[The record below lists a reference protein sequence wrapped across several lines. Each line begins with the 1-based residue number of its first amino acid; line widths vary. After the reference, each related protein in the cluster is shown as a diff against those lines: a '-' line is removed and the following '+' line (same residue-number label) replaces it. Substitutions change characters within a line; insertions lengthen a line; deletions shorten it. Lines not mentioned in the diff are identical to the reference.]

1 MLKSLWNG
9 VNGVK
14 TQNLGVDITA
24 NNISNVNTIG
34 FKRTSSEF
42 ADIFYQRVVSR
53 SANPAEIGSGSLLSA
68 SKVVYEQGSFTDGE
82 GEFDV
87 GLMGK
92 GFFGVRGFSQTY
104 YTRNGEFTR
113 DGNNYL
119 VDASGNF
126 VLGTV
131 NPNLV
136 PTQFSDRV
144 AQAMGRLNGTND
156 LVTSGFTVNNPN
168 QDFTI
173 APSTM
178 QTKLFVPSKNMYYFP
193 EVTTQATFKGTIS
206 AVLNT
211 ATQRIGLNLTQVDNT
226 TNIAT
231 FKPTNVK
238 VTFGGTMQAG
248 QGRQQPAPEKGD
260 EVEITLTDGKT
271 PEKTQTY
278 KATLDDNLNF
288 KGEITLPEDFDSTKV
303 TVKSAKVKK
312 TGQTDITIDTNQLPT
327 ITKTATTGTLSGN
340 LAGATQTGTKGDDGK
355 PLAAQIQNGDKVI
368 ITLKDKN
375 GKTLTTDAI
384 TINNDNKTFSLENL
398 NATDGFDMASASI
411 ATITQVGERS
421 TYEDKA
427 FGVRVYNLDGS
438 VSSLKYNLHFTER
451 GKGKDKDGKDKDTDY
466 IYEVVAG
473 VYDDNGALIGT
484 ESRGRIVF
492 DEFGSLKENTL
503 TSVPNPQG
511 GTININF
518 GTPTNSPSTDR
529 TGAGWDGVY
538 ILPKST
544 SDAITSSGNGVAEGF
559 FNRYQIEQ
567 DGSIIAQFTNGKT
580 VTVGKLA
587 LYTFINEQGL
597 AVVGGNNFMATSNS
611 GAASFLY
618 DNEGKLVRPAL
629 FVGQKLE
636 MSNTDLSTELTNL
649 IVMQRGF
656 EASSKSIT
664 TSDSMLQTAIGL
676 KK

>member
-87 GLMGK
+87 ALMGK

-211 ATQRIGLNLTQVDNT
+211 TTQKIGLNLTQADNT
-226 TNIAT
+226 TSIAT

-248 QGRQQPAPEKGD
+248 QGGQPAPVKGD
-260 EVEITLTDGKT
+260 KVEVVLNDGTTDKT
-271 PEKTQTY
+271 YQIE
-278 KATLDDNLNF
+278 LDENLNF
-288 KGEITLPEDFDSTKV
+288 KGEITLPNDFDSTKV
-303 TVKSAKVKK
+303 SVKSAKIKK
-312 TGQTDITIDTNQLPT
+312 TGQADIEIPANQLPT
-327 ITKTATTGTLSGN
+327 LSKTATTGTLSGS
-340 LAGATQTGTKGDDGK
+340 LAGATQTDTKGDDGK
-355 PLAAQIQNGDKVI
+355 PLAAQIQNGDRVV

-375 GKTLTTDAI
+375 GKTLTTNEL
-384 TINNDNKTFSLENL
+384 TIDNDKNFPLTNL
-398 NATDGFDMASASI
+398 NATDGFDMTSASVVS
-411 ATITQVGERS
+411 ITQVGERS

-438 VSSLKYNLHFTER
+438 VSSLKYNLHLTNTNRTE
-451 GKGKDKDGKDKDTDY
+451 KDDF

-473 VYDDNGALIGT
+473 VYDDNGALIGS

-492 DEFGSLKENTL
+492 DKFGSLKENTL

-511 GTININF
+511 GVININF

>member
-68 SKVVYEQGSFTDGE
+68 SKVVYEQGSFTDGG

-87 GLMGK
+87 ALMGK

-211 ATQRIGLNLTQVDNT
+211 ATQKTGLNLTQADGT
-226 TNIAT
+226 TSIAT

-238 VTFGGTMQAG
+238 VSFGGSVQAN
-248 QGRQQPAPEKGD
+248 QGAAEND
-260 EVEITLTDGKT
+260 EVEITLTDGKD
-271 PEKTQTY
+271 PEKTQIY
-278 KATLDDNLNF
+278 KTKLDKNLNF
-288 KGEITLPEDFDSTKV
+288 TSEVTIPDDFDTTNVSI
-303 TVKSAKVKK
+303 KSAVVKK
-312 TGQTDITIDTNQLPT
+312 QGQADITINGTTL
-327 ITKTATTGTLSGN
+327 TKTATTGTLSGN
-340 LAGATQTGTKGDDGK
+340 LAGATQTDTKGDGGK
-355 PLAAQIQNGDKVI
+355 PLAAQIQNGDRVV

-375 GKTLTTDAI
+375 GKTLTTNEL
-384 TINNDNKTFSLENL
+384 TIDNDKNFPLTNL
-398 NATDGFDMASASI
+398 NATDGFDMASASVVS
-411 ATITQVGERS
+411 ITQVGERS

-438 VSSLKYNLHFTER
+438 VSSLKYNLHLTNTNRTE
-451 GKGKDKDGKDKDTDY
+451 KDDF

-484 ESRGRIVF
+484 ESRGQITF
-492 DEFGSLKENTL
+492 DKFGSLKQNTL

-511 GTININF
+511 GVININF

-538 ILPKST
+538 ILPESK
-544 SDAITSSGNGVAEGF
+544 SDAITASGNGVAEGF

-567 DGSIIAQFTNGKT
+567 DGSIVVQFTNGKT
-580 VTVGKLA
+580 ATVGKLA

>member
-87 GLMGK
+87 ALMGK

-136 PTQFSDRV
+136 PTQFSNRV

-168 QDFTI
+168 KDFTI

-193 EVTTQATFKGTIS
+193 EVTTQATFKGTMS

-211 ATQRIGLNLTQVDNT
+211 ATQKIGLDLTQTDGT
-226 TNIAT
+226 TSIAT

-238 VTFGGTMQAG
+238 VTFGGSVQAN
-248 QGRQQPAPEKGD
+248 QGAAENN
-260 EVEITLTDGKT
+260 EVEITLTDGKN
-271 PEKTQTY
+271 PENTKIYKT
-278 KATLDDNLNF
+278 KLDKNLNF
-288 KGEITLPEDFDSTKV
+288 TSEVTIPDDFDTTNVSI
-303 TVKSAKVKK
+303 KSAVVKK
-312 TGQTDITIDTNQLPT
+312 QGQDVIMINGTTLS
-327 ITKTATTGTLSGN
+327 KTATTGTLSGD
-340 LAGATQTGTKGDDGK
+340 LAGATQSNTMGEDKK
-355 PLAAQIQNGDKVI
+355 PLAAQIQNGDRVV

-375 GKTLTTDAI
+375 GKTLTTNEL
-384 TINNDNKTFSLENL
+384 TIDNEKKFSLANL
-398 NATDGFDMASASI
+398 NATDGFDMASASV
-411 ATITQVGERS
+411 ASITQVGERS

-438 VSSLKYNLHFTER
+438 VSSLKYNLHLTNTNR
-451 GKGKDKDGKDKDTDY
+451 TSTDDF

-484 ESRGRIVF
+484 ESRGQIIF
-492 DEFGSLKENTL
+492 DKFGSLKENTL

-511 GTININF
+511 GVININF
-518 GTPTNSPSTDR
+518 GTPTNNPSTDR

-538 ILPKST
+538 ILPGST
-544 SDAITSSGNGVAEGF
+544 SDAITASGNGVAEGF

-567 DGSIIAQFTNGKT
+567 DGSIIVQFTNGKT

>member
-68 SKVVYEQGSFTDGE
+68 SKVVYEQGSFTDGG

-87 GLMGK
+87 ALMGK

-156 LVTSGFTVNNPN
+156 LVTSGYTVNNPN

-211 ATQRIGLNLTQVDNT
+211 ATQRIGLNTKKTDDTSV
-226 TNIAT
+226 AT

-238 VTFGGTMQAG
+238 VSFGGTMQAG
-248 QGRQQPAPEKGD
+248 GQPAPAAND
-260 EVEITLTDGKT
+260 TVEIVLTDGKT

-288 KGEITLPEDFDSTKV
+288 TGEITLPDTFDSTNVK
-303 TVKSAKVKK
+303 VKSAKIKK
-312 TGQTDITIDTNQLPT
+312 GQGQGQADIEIAENQFPT

-340 LAGATQTGTKGDDGK
+340 LTGATQKDTMGEDKK

-375 GKTLTTDAI
+375 GNTLTTDAI
-384 TINNDNKTFSLENL
+384 TINNNDKTFSLENL
-398 NATDGFDMASASI
+398 TATNGFDMASASV

-438 VSSLKYNLHFTER
+438 VSSLKYNLHLTN
-451 GKGKDKDGKDKDTDY
+451 TDRTSADDF

-473 VYDDNGALIGT
+473 VYDDNGALIGS

-492 DEFGSLKENTL
+492 DKFGSLKENTL

-511 GTININF
+511 GVININF

-538 ILPKST
+538 ILPDSK

-567 DGSIIAQFTNGKT
+567 DGSIIVQFTNGKT

>member
-82 GEFDV
+82 GDFDV
-87 GLMGK
+87 ALMGK

-211 ATQRIGLNLTQVDNT
+211 ATQKTGLSIKNGDKD
-226 TNIAT
+226 IAT

-238 VTFGGTMQAG
+238 VTFGGTMPAG
-248 QGRQQPAPEKGD
+248 QGGQQPEKGD
-260 EVEITLTDGKT
+260 TVEVVLNDGT
-271 PEKTQTY
+271 TEQTY
-278 KATLDDNLNF
+278 QIELGESLNF
-288 KGEITLPEDFDSTKV
+288 KGEITLPENFDSTNVK
-303 TVKSAKVKK
+303 VKSAKIKK
-312 TGQTDITIDTNQLPT
+312 DGQNDITIDTNQLPT
-327 ITKTATTGTLSGN
+327 ISKTATTGTLSGN
-340 LAGATQTGTKGDDGK
+340 LAGATQTDTKGDDGK
-355 PLAAQIQNGDKVI
+355 PLAAQIQNGDRVV
-368 ITLKDKN
+368 ITLKDKD
-375 GKTLTTDAI
+375 GKTLTTNEIMIDSA
-384 TINNDNKTFSLENL
+384 NKTFSLTNL
-398 NATDGFDMASASI
+398 SATGGFDMASASV
-411 ATITQVGERS
+411 ASITQVGERS

-438 VSSLKYNLHFTER
+438 VSSLKYNLHLTNTNRTE
-451 GKGKDKDGKDKDTDY
+451 KDDF

-484 ESRGRIVF
+484 ESHGQITF
-492 DEFGSLKENTL
+492 NQHGALISNTL

-511 GTININF
+511 GVININF
-518 GTPTNSPSTDR
+518 GTPTNQPSTDR

-538 ILPKST
+538 ILPGST

-567 DGSIIAQFTNGKT
+567 DGSIVVQFTNGKT

>member
-87 GLMGK
+87 ALMGK

-156 LVTSGFTVNNPN
+156 LVTSGYTVNNPN

-211 ATQRIGLNLTQVDNT
+211 TTQKIGLNLTQADNT
-226 TNIAT
+226 TSIAT

-248 QGRQQPAPEKGD
+248 QGGQPAPVKGD
-260 EVEITLTDGKT
+260 KVEVVLNDGTTDKT
-271 PEKTQTY
+271 YQIE
-278 KATLDDNLNF
+278 LDENLNF
-288 KGEITLPEDFDSTKV
+288 KGEITLPNDFDSTKV
-303 TVKSAKVKK
+303 SVKSAKIKK
-312 TGQTDITIDTNQLPT
+312 TGQADIEIPANQLPT
-327 ITKTATTGTLSGN
+327 LSKTATTGTLSGS
-340 LAGATQTGTKGDDGK
+340 LAGATQTDTKGDDGK
-355 PLAAQIQNGDKVI
+355 PLAAQIQNGDRVV

-375 GKTLTTDAI
+375 GKTLTTNEL
-384 TINNDNKTFSLENL
+384 TIDNDKNFPLTNL
-398 NATDGFDMASASI
+398 NATDGFDMTSASVVS
-411 ATITQVGERS
+411 ITQVGERS

-438 VSSLKYNLHFTER
+438 VSSLKYNLHLTNTNRTE
-451 GKGKDKDGKDKDTDY
+451 KDDF

-473 VYDDNGALIGT
+473 VYDDNGALIGS

-492 DEFGSLKENTL
+492 DKFGSLKENTL

-511 GTININF
+511 GVININF

>member
-68 SKVVYEQGSFTDGE
+68 SKVVYEQGSFTDGA

-156 LVTSGFTVNNPN
+156 LVTSGYTVNNPN

-211 ATQRIGLNLTQVDNT
+211 ATQRTGLSIKNGNNDD
-226 TNIAT
+226 IAT
-231 FKPTNVK
+231 FKPTNVQ

-248 QGRQQPAPEKGD
+248 GQGAKGD
-260 EVEITLTDGKT
+260 TVEITLTDGKD
-271 PEKTQTY
+271 PDTQTY

-288 KGEITLPEDFDSTKV
+288 KGDITLPENFDSTNVK
-303 TVKSAKVKK
+303 VKSAKLKK
-312 TGQTDITIDTNQLPT
+312 ADGTETEIKDNLPT
-327 ITKTATTGTLSGN
+327 LSKTATTGTLSGS
-340 LAGATQTGTKGDDGK
+340 LAGATQTDTKGDDGK
-355 PLAAQIQNGDKVI
+355 PLAAQIQKGDRVV

-375 GKTLTTDAI
+375 NKTLTTNEI
-384 TINNDNKTFSLENL
+384 TIDNDKKTFSLENL
-398 NATDGFDMASASI
+398 TATNGFDMASARVES
-411 ATITQVGERS
+411 ITQVGERS

-451 GKGKDKDGKDKDTDY
+451 GKDKDGKDTDY

-473 VYDDNGALIGT
+473 VYDDNGALIGS
-484 ESRGRIVF
+484 ESRGQITF
-492 DEFGSLKENTL
+492 NQHGALISNTL

-511 GTININF
+511 GVININF
-518 GTPTNSPSTDR
+518 GTPTNNPSTDR

-538 ILPKST
+538 ILPGST

-567 DGSIIAQFTNGKT
+567 DGSIIVQFTNGKT

>member
-68 SKVVYEQGSFTDGE
+68 SKVVYEQGSFTDGG

-87 GLMGK
+87 ALMGK

-144 AQAMGRLNGTND
+144 AQAMGRLNGTNN

-211 ATQRIGLNLTQVDNT
+211 STQKIGLNTEKTDKTSV
-226 TNIAT
+226 AT

-238 VTFGGTMQAG
+238 VTFGGTMQAE
-248 QGRQQPAPEKGD
+248 QGTQGD
-260 EVEITLTDGKT
+260 TVEVVLNDGTTDKT
-271 PEKTQTY
+271 YQIKLGE
-278 KATLDDNLNF
+278 NLNF
-288 KGEITLPEDFDSTKV
+288 TGDITLPDDFDSTNVK
-303 TVKSAKVKK
+303 VKSAKLKPANGGTEIEIK
-312 TGQTDITIDTNQLPT
+312 DNLPT
-327 ITKTATTGTLSGN
+327 LSKTATTGTLSGS
-340 LAGATQTGTKGDDGK
+340 LAGATQTDTKGDDGK
-355 PLAAQIQNGDKVI
+355 PLAAQIQNGDRVV

-384 TINNDNKTFSLENL
+384 TIDNANKTFSLTNL
-398 NATDGFDMASASI
+398 SATDGFDMASASV
-411 ATITQVGERS
+411 ASITQVGERS

-438 VSSLKYNLHFTER
+438 VSSLKYNLHLTN
-451 GKGKDKDGKDKDTDY
+451 TDRTSTDNF

-473 VYDDNGALIGT
+473 VYDDNGALIGS
-484 ESRGRIVF
+484 ESRGQIVF
-492 DEFGSLKENTL
+492 DKFGSLKENTL

-511 GTININF
+511 GVININF
-518 GTPTNSPSTDR
+518 GTPTNNPSTDR

-538 ILPKST
+538 ILPESK
-544 SDAITSSGNGVAEGF
+544 SDAITASGNGVAEGF

>member
-211 ATQRIGLNLTQVDNT
+211 ATQRTGLSIKNGDDKD
-226 TNIAT
+226 IAT

-238 VTFGGTMQAG
+238 VSFGGTMQAG
-248 QGRQQPAPEKGD
+248 QNATQGD
-260 EVEITLTDGKT
+260 TVEVVLNDGKT
-271 PEKTQTY
+271 DQTY
-278 KATLDDNLNF
+278 QIKLGESLNF
-288 KGEITLPEDFDSTKV
+288 KGDITLPNDFDSTNVK
-303 TVKSAKVKK
+303 VKSAKLKK
-312 TGQTDITIDTNQLPT
+312 ANGTTTEITGNLPT
-327 ITKTATTGTLSGN
+327 IISKTATSGTLSGS
-340 LAGATQTGTKGDDGK
+340 LAGATQTDTTDNDGK
-355 PLAAQIQNGDKVI
+355 PLAAQIQNGDRVI

-375 GKTLTTDAI
+375 GRTLTTNEL
-384 TINNDNKTFSLENL
+384 TINDDKTFPLTNL
-398 NATDGFDMASASI
+398 SATDGFDMASANV

-438 VSSLKYNLHFTER
+438 VSSLKYNLHLTNTNR
-451 GKGKDKDGKDKDTDY
+451 TNTDNF

-473 VYDDNGALIGT
+473 VYDDNGALIGS
-484 ESRGRIVF
+484 ESRGQITF
-492 DEFGSLKENTL
+492 NQHGALISNTL

-511 GTININF
+511 GVININF
-518 GTPTNSPSTDR
+518 GTPTNGNQPSTDR

-538 ILPKST
+538 ILPGST

>member
-53 SANPAEIGSGSLLSA
+53 SANPAEIGNGSLLSA

-113 DGNNYL
+113 DGNSYL

-136 PTQFSDRV
+136 PTQFSNRV

-211 ATQRIGLNLTQVDNT
+211 ATQRIGLNTNNGT
-226 TNIAT
+226 T
-231 FKPTNVK
+231 
-238 VTFGGTMQAG
+238 
-248 QGRQQPAPEKGD
+248 
-260 EVEITLTDGKT
+260 L
-271 PEKTQTY
+271 
-278 KATLDDNLNF
+278 
-288 KGEITLPEDFDSTKV
+288 
-303 TVKSAKVKK
+303 
-312 TGQTDITIDTNQLPT
+312 
-327 ITKTATTGTLSGN
+327 TKTATTGTLNGS
-340 LAGATQTGTKGDDGK
+340 LAGATQTGTIG
-355 PLAAQIQNGDKVI
+355 
-368 ITLKDKN
+368 
-375 GKTLTTDAI
+375 
-384 TINNDNKTFSLENL
+384 
-398 NATDGFDMASASI
+398 
-411 ATITQVGERS
+411 
-421 TYEDKA
+421 EDKA

-438 VSSLKYNLHFTER
+438 VSSLKYNLHLTNTDRTE
-451 GKGKDKDGKDKDTDY
+451 KDDF

-473 VYDDNGALIGT
+473 VYDDNGALIGS
-484 ESRGRIVF
+484 ESRGQITF
-492 DEFGSLKENTL
+492 DKFGSLKQNTL

-511 GTININF
+511 GVININF

-538 ILPKST
+538 ILRDST
-544 SDAITSSGNGVAEGF
+544 SDEITASGNGVAEGF

-629 FVGQKLE
+629 FVGKKLE

>member
-68 SKVVYEQGSFTDGE
+68 SKVVYEQGSFTDGG

-87 GLMGK
+87 ALMGK

-144 AQAMGRLNGTND
+144 AQAMGRLNGTNN

-211 ATQRIGLNLTQVDNT
+211 STQKIGLNTEKTDKTSV
-226 TNIAT
+226 AT

-248 QGRQQPAPEKGD
+248 QGTQGD
-260 EVEITLTDGKT
+260 TVEVVLNDGTTDKT
-271 PEKTQTY
+271 YQIKLGE
-278 KATLDDNLNF
+278 NLNF
-288 KGEITLPEDFDSTKV
+288 TGDITLPDDFDSTNVK
-303 TVKSAKVKK
+303 VKSAKLKPANGGTEIEIK
-312 TGQTDITIDTNQLPT
+312 DNLPT
-327 ITKTATTGTLSGN
+327 LSKTATTGTLSGS
-340 LAGATQTGTKGDDGK
+340 LAGATQTDTKGDDGK
-355 PLAAQIQNGDKVI
+355 PLAAQIQNGDRVV

-384 TINNDNKTFSLENL
+384 TIDNANKTFSLTNL
-398 NATDGFDMASASI
+398 SATDGFDMASASV

-438 VSSLKYNLHFTER
+438 VSSLKYNLHLTN
-451 GKGKDKDGKDKDTDY
+451 TDRTSTDNF

-473 VYDDNGALIGT
+473 VYDDNGALIGS
-484 ESRGRIVF
+484 ESRGQIVF
-492 DEFGSLKENTL
+492 DKFGSLKENTL

-511 GTININF
+511 GVININF
-518 GTPTNSPSTDR
+518 GTPTNNPSTDR

-538 ILPKST
+538 ILPESK
-544 SDAITSSGNGVAEGF
+544 SDAIIASGNGVAEGF

>member
-211 ATQRIGLNLTQVDNT
+211 ATQKIGLNTKNGNNDD
-226 TNIAT
+226 IAT

-238 VTFGGTMQAG
+238 VSFGGTMPAGG
-248 QGRQQPAPEKGD
+248 QGQPTKGGKV
-260 EVEITLTDGKT
+260 EVVLTDGKT
-271 PEKTQTY
+271 EQTY
-278 KATLDDNLNF
+278 QIELGESLNF
-288 KGEITLPEDFDSTKV
+288 KGEIALPENFDSTKV
-303 TVKSAKVKK
+303 SVKSAKIKK

-340 LAGATQTGTKGDDGK
+340 LAGATQTGTMGDDKK
-355 PLAAQIQNGDKVI
+355 PLAAQIQNGDRVV

-375 GKTLTTDAI
+375 NKTLTTNELAI
-384 TINNDNKTFSLENL
+384 NADKTFSLTNL
-398 NATDGFDMASASI
+398 SATGDFDMASARVES
-411 ATITQVGERS
+411 ITQVGERS

-438 VSSLKYNLHFTER
+438 VSSLKYNLHLTN
-451 GKGKDKDGKDKDTDY
+451 TDRTSTDNF
-466 IYEVVAG
+466 IYKVVAG
-473 VYDDNGALIGT
+473 VYDDNGALIGE
-484 ESRGRIVF
+484 ESHGQITF
-492 DEFGSLKENTL
+492 NQHGALISNTL

-511 GTININF
+511 GVININF

-538 ILPKST
+538 ILPDSK
-544 SDAITSSGNGVAEGF
+544 SDAITASGNGVAEGF

-567 DGSIIAQFTNGKT
+567 DGSIIVQFTNGKT

>member
-68 SKVVYEQGSFTDGE
+68 SKVVYEQGSFTDGG

-87 GLMGK
+87 ALMGK

-156 LVTSGFTVNNPN
+156 LVTSGYTVNNPN

-211 ATQRIGLNLTQVDNT
+211 ATQRIGLNTKKTDDTSV
-226 TNIAT
+226 AT
-231 FKPTNVK
+231 FKPTNVR
-238 VTFGGTMQAG
+238 VSFGGTMQAG
-248 QGRQQPAPEKGD
+248 QGGQGQQPAAND
-260 EVEITLTDGKT
+260 TVEITLTDGKDPAT
-271 PEKTQTY
+271 KKTYTA
-278 KATLDDNLNF
+278 KLDNNLNF
-288 KGEITLPEDFDSTKV
+288 TGNITLPDDFDSTNVK
-303 TVKSAKVKK
+303 VKSAKVKK
-312 TGQTDITIDTNQLPT
+312 GQGQADIEIDTNQLPT
-327 ITKTATTGTLSGN
+327 ITKTATTGTLSGD
-340 LAGATQTGTKGDDGK
+340 LAGATQTDTKGDDGK
-355 PLAAQIQNGDKVI
+355 PLAAQIQNGDRVV

-375 GKTLTTDAI
+375 NKTLTTDAI
-384 TINNDNKTFSLENL
+384 TINNNDKTFSLENL
-398 NATDGFDMASASI
+398 TATDDFDMASASV
-411 ATITQVGERS
+411 ASITQVGERS

-438 VSSLKYNLHFTER
+438 VSSLKYNLHLTN
-451 GKGKDKDGKDKDTDY
+451 TDRTSTDNF

-473 VYDDNGALIGT
+473 VYDDNGALIGS
-484 ESRGRIVF
+484 ESRGQITF
-492 DEFGSLKENTL
+492 NQHGALISNTL

-518 GTPTNSPSTDR
+518 GTPTNQPSTDR

-538 ILPKST
+538 ILPNST
-544 SDAITSSGNGVAEGF
+544 SDAITSSGDGVAEGF

-597 AVVGGNNFMATSNS
+597 AVVGGNNFMETSNS

-618 DNEGKLVRPAL
+618 DNEGNLVRPAL

>member
-68 SKVVYEQGSFTDGE
+68 SKVVYEQGSFTDGG

-87 GLMGK
+87 ALMGK

-144 AQAMGRLNGTND
+144 AQAMGRLNGTNN

-211 ATQRIGLNLTQVDNT
+211 ATQKTGLNLTQADGT
-226 TNIAT
+226 TSIAT
-231 FKPTNVK
+231 FKPTGVK
-238 VTFGGTMQAG
+238 VSFGGTMQAG
-248 QGRQQPAPEKGD
+248 QGGAQGD
-260 EVEITLTDGKT
+260 TVEVVLNDGKT
-271 PEKTQTY
+271 DQTY
-278 KATLDDNLNF
+278 QIKLGENLNF
-288 KGEITLPEDFDSTKV
+288 TGDITLPENFDSTKV
-303 TVKSAKVKK
+303 SVKSAKLKK
-312 TGQTDITIDTNQLPT
+312 ADGTETDITNDNLPT
-327 ITKTATTGTLSGN
+327 LSKTATTGTLSGS
-340 LAGATQTGTKGDDGK
+340 LAGATQTDTKGDDGK
-355 PLAAQIQNGDKVI
+355 PLAAQIQNGDRVV

-375 GKTLTTDAI
+375 GKTLTTNEL
-384 TINNDNKTFSLENL
+384 TIDNDKNFPLTNL
-398 NATDGFDMASASI
+398 NATDGFDMTSASVVS
-411 ATITQVGERS
+411 ITQVGERS

-438 VSSLKYNLHFTER
+438 VSSLKYNLHLTNTNR
-451 GKGKDKDGKDKDTDY
+451 TSTDDF

-473 VYDDNGALIGT
+473 VYDDNGALIGS

-492 DEFGSLKENTL
+492 DKFGSLKENTL

-511 GTININF
+511 GVININF

-538 ILPKST
+538 ILPESK

>member
-87 GLMGK
+87 ALMGK

-211 ATQRIGLNLTQVDNT
+211 ATQKVGLNTEKTDKTSV
-226 TNIAT
+226 AT
-231 FKPTNVK
+231 FKPTGVK
-238 VTFGGTMQAG
+238 VSFGGTMQANQGG
-248 QGRQQPAPEKGD
+248 QGQPAKGD
-260 EVEITLTDGKT
+260 KVEVVLNDGKT
-271 PEKTQTY
+271 DKTYQIE
-278 KATLDDNLNF
+278 LGESLNF
-288 KGEITLPEDFDSTKV
+288 KGEITLPNDFDSTNVK
-303 TVKSAKVKK
+303 VKSAKIKK
-312 TGQTDITIDTNQLPT
+312 TRQGQTDIEIKNDKFPT
-327 ITKTATTGTLSGN
+327 LTKTATTGTLSGN
-340 LAGATQTGTKGDDGK
+340 LAGATQTDTKGDDNK
-355 PLAAQIQNGDKVI
+355 PLAAQIQNGDRVV
-368 ITLKDKN
+368 ITLKDKT

-384 TINNDNKTFSLENL
+384 TINNNDKTFSLENL
-398 NATDGFDMASASI
+398 TATNGFDMASASI
-411 ATITQVGERS
+411 ASITQVGERS

-438 VSSLKYNLHFTER
+438 VSSLKYNLHLTN
-451 GKGKDKDGKDKDTDY
+451 TDRTSADDF

-484 ESRGRIVF
+484 ESRGQITF
-492 DEFGSLKENTL
+492 NQHGALINNTL

-538 ILPKST
+538 ILPGST

-567 DGSIIAQFTNGKT
+567 DGSIIVQFTNGKT

>member
-87 GLMGK
+87 ALMGK

-193 EVTTQATFKGTIS
+193 EVTTQATFKGTMS

-211 ATQRIGLNLTQVDNT
+211 ATQKIGLNLTQTDNT

-248 QGRQQPAPEKGD
+248 GQGD
-260 EVEITLTDGKT
+260 TVEITLTDGKD
-271 PEKTQTY
+271 PENTQTY
-278 KATLDDNLNF
+278 QATLDDSLNF
-288 KGEITLPEDFDSTKV
+288 KGDITLPENFDSTNVK
-303 TVKSAKVKK
+303 VKSAKLKK
-312 TGQTDITIDTNQLPT
+312 ADGTEIKDKLPT
-327 ITKTATTGTLSGN
+327 LSKTATTGTLSGS
-340 LAGATQTGTKGDDGK
+340 LAGATQTDTKGDDGK
-355 PLAAQIQNGDKVI
+355 PLAAQIQNGDKVV

-375 GKTLTTDAI
+375 GKTLTTNEL
-384 TINNDNKTFSLENL
+384 TIDNDKKFSLANL
-398 NATDGFDMASASI
+398 TATDDFDMASASI
-411 ATITQVGERS
+411 ASITQVGERS

-538 ILPKST
+538 ILPDSK

>member
-211 ATQRIGLNLTQVDNT
+211 ATQKIGLNTEKTDNT
-226 TNIAT
+226 SVAT
-231 FKPTNVK
+231 FKPTSVK
-238 VTFGGTMQAG
+238 VSFGGTMPAN
-248 QGRQQPAPEKGD
+248 QGAAEND
-260 EVEITLTDGKT
+260 EVEIVLTDGKN
-271 PEKTQTY
+271 PENTQTY
-278 KATLDDNLNF
+278 KATLDENLNF
-288 KGEITLPEDFDSTKV
+288 KGDITLPDDFDSTKV
-303 TVKSAKVKK
+303 TVKSAKIKK
-312 TGQTDITIDTNQLPT
+312 DGQNDITIDENQLPT
-327 ITKTATTGTLSGN
+327 LTKTATTGTLSGS
-340 LAGATQTGTKGDDGK
+340 LAGATQTDTKGDDGK
-355 PLAAQIQNGDKVI
+355 PLAAQIQNGDRVV

-375 GKTLTTDAI
+375 GKTLTTNEI
-384 TINNDNKTFSLENL
+384 TIDSANKTFSLPNL
-398 NATDGFDMASASI
+398 NATDDFDMASASI

-438 VSSLKYNLHFTER
+438 VSSLKYNLHLTN
-451 GKGKDKDGKDKDTDY
+451 TDRTSTDDF

-473 VYDDNGALIGT
+473 VYDDNGALIGS
-484 ESRGRIVF
+484 ESRGQITF
-492 DEFGSLKENTL
+492 NQHGALISNTL

-511 GTININF
+511 GVININF
-518 GTPTNSPSTDR
+518 GTPTNSPSTNR

-538 ILPKST
+538 ILPGST

-567 DGSIIAQFTNGKT
+567 DGSIIVQFTNGKT

>member
-82 GEFDV
+82 GDFDV
-87 GLMGK
+87 ALMGK

-206 AVLNT
+206 
-211 ATQRIGLNLTQVDNT
+211 
-226 TNIAT
+226 
-231 FKPTNVK
+231 
-238 VTFGGTMQAG
+238 
-248 QGRQQPAPEKGD
+248 
-260 EVEITLTDGKT
+260 
-271 PEKTQTY
+271 
-278 KATLDDNLNF
+278 
-288 KGEITLPEDFDSTKV
+288 
-303 TVKSAKVKK
+303 
-312 TGQTDITIDTNQLPT
+312 
-327 ITKTATTGTLSGN
+327 
-340 LAGATQTGTKGDDGK
+340 
-355 PLAAQIQNGDKVI
+355 
-368 ITLKDKN
+368 
-375 GKTLTTDAI
+375 
-384 TINNDNKTFSLENL
+384 
-398 NATDGFDMASASI
+398 FDMASASV

-438 VSSLKYNLHFTER
+438 VSSLKYNLHLTNTNRTSADDF
-451 GKGKDKDGKDKDTDY
+451 

-473 VYDDNGALIGT
+473 VYDDNGALIGS
-484 ESRGRIVF
+484 ESRGQITF
-492 DEFGSLKENTL
+492 NQHGALISNTL

-511 GTININF
+511 GVININF
-518 GTPTNSPSTDR
+518 GTPTNNPSTDR

-538 ILPKST
+538 ILPGST
-544 SDAITSSGNGVAEGF
+544 SDEITSSGNGVAEGF

-567 DGSIIAQFTNGKT
+567 DGSIIVQFTNGKT

>member
-211 ATQRIGLNLTQVDNT
+211 ATQKTGLNLTQADGT
-226 TNIAT
+226 TSIAT
-231 FKPTNVK
+231 FKPTNVR
-238 VTFGGTMQAG
+238 VSFGGTMQAG
-248 QGRQQPAPEKGD
+248 GQPAPAAND
-260 EVEITLTDGKT
+260 TVEITLTDGKT
-271 PEKTQTY
+271 PPTEQTY
-278 KATLDDNLNF
+278 TAKLDESLNF
-288 KGEITLPEDFDSTKV
+288 KGDITLPDTFDSTNVK
-303 TVKSAKVKK
+303 VKSAKLKK
-312 TGQTDITIDTNQLPT
+312 ADGIKTDIANDNLPT
-327 ITKTATTGTLSGN
+327 LSKTATTGTLSGS
-340 LAGATQTGTKGDDGK
+340 LAGATQTDTKGDDGK
-355 PLAAQIQNGDKVI
+355 PLAAQIQNGDRVV

-375 GKTLTTDAI
+375 NKTLTTNEI
-384 TINNDNKTFSLENL
+384 TIDNDKKFSLANL
-398 NATDGFDMASASI
+398 NATDGFDMASASV
-411 ATITQVGERS
+411 ASITQVGERS

-451 GKGKDKDGKDKDTDY
+451 GKDKDGKDTDY

-473 VYDDNGALIGT
+473 VYDDDGALIGT
-484 ESRGRIVF
+484 ESRGQIIF
-492 DEFGSLKENTL
+492 DKFGSLKENTL

-511 GTININF
+511 GVININF

-538 ILPKST
+538 ILPESK

-567 DGSIIAQFTNGKT
+567 DGSIIVQFTNGKT

-597 AVVGGNNFMATSNS
+597 AVVGGNNFMETSNS

>member
-211 ATQRIGLNLTQVDNT
+211 ATQKTGLNLTQADNA

-231 FKPTNVK
+231 FKPTSVK
-238 VTFGGTMQAG
+238 VSFGGTMQAG
-248 QGRQQPAPEKGD
+248 QGGQPAPAAND
-260 EVEITLTDGKT
+260 TVEIVLTDGKDPAT
-271 PEKTQTY
+271 EKTYTA
-278 KATLDDNLNF
+278 KLDENLNF
-288 KGEITLPEDFDSTKV
+288 TGEITLPDDFDSTKV
-303 TVKSAKVKK
+303 TVKSAKLKPANG
-312 TGQTDITIDTNQLPT
+312 TATDITNGNLPT
-327 ITKTATTGTLSGN
+327 LTKTATTGTLSGS
-340 LAGATQTGTKGDDGK
+340 LAGATQTDTKGDDDK
-355 PLAAQIQNGDKVI
+355 PLAAQIQNGDRVV

-375 GKTLTTDAI
+375 NKTLTTNEI
-384 TINNDNKTFSLENL
+384 TIDSANKTFSLTNL
-398 NATDGFDMASASI
+398 SATGDFDMASASV

-438 VSSLKYNLHFTER
+438 VSSLKYNLHLTN
-451 GKGKDKDGKDKDTDY
+451 TDRTSTDNF

-473 VYDDNGALIGT
+473 VYDDNGALIGE
-484 ESRGRIVF
+484 ESRGQITF
-492 DEFGSLKENTL
+492 NQHGALISNTL

-511 GTININF
+511 GVININF

-538 ILPKST
+538 ILPGST

-567 DGSIIAQFTNGKT
+567 DGSIIVQFTNGKT

-597 AVVGGNNFMATSNS
+597 AVVGGNNFMETSNS

>member
-68 SKVVYEQGSFTDGE
+68 SKVVYEQGSFTDGG

-87 GLMGK
+87 ALMGK

-211 ATQRIGLNLTQVDNT
+211 ATQKTGLNLTQADGT
-226 TNIAT
+226 TSIAT

-238 VTFGGTMQAG
+238 VSFGGTMQAG
-248 QGRQQPAPEKGD
+248 QGTKGD
-260 EVEITLTDGKT
+260 KVEVVLNDGKT
-271 PEKTQTY
+271 DKNYEIE
-278 KATLDDNLNF
+278 LDEILNF
-288 KGEITLPEDFDSTKV
+288 KGEITLPDDFDSTNVK
-303 TVKSAKVKK
+303 VKSAKLKPANGGTEIEIK
-312 TGQTDITIDTNQLPT
+312 DNLPT
-327 ITKTATTGTLSGN
+327 ITKTATTGTLNGD
-340 LAGATQTGTKGDDGK
+340 LAGATQTDTKGDDGK
-355 PLAAQIQNGDKVI
+355 PLAAQIQNGDRVV
-368 ITLKDKN
+368 ITLRDKN
-375 GKTLTTDAI
+375 GKTLI
-384 TINNDNKTFSLENL
+384 TNELTIDNDKKFSLTNL
-398 NATDGFDMASASI
+398 NATDGFDMASASVVS
-411 ATITQVGERS
+411 ITQVGERS

-438 VSSLKYNLHFTER
+438 VSSLKYNLHLTNTNRTE
-451 GKGKDKDGKDKDTDY
+451 KDDF

-473 VYDDNGALIGT
+473 VYDDNGALIGS
-484 ESRGRIVF
+484 ESRGQIIF
-492 DEFGSLKENTL
+492 DKFGSLKQNTL

-538 ILPKST
+538 ILPESK
-544 SDAITSSGNGVAEGF
+544 SDAITASGNGVAEGF

-567 DGSIIAQFTNGKT
+567 DGSIVVQFTNGKT
-580 VTVGKLA
+580 ATVGKLA

>member
-144 AQAMGRLNGTND
+144 AQAMGRLNGTNN

-211 ATQRIGLNLTQVDNT
+211 ATQKTGLNLTQADGT
-226 TNIAT
+226 TSIAT

-238 VTFGGTMQAG
+238 VTFGGTMQG
-248 QGRQQPAPEKGD
+248 QGD
-260 EVEITLTDGKT
+260 TVEVVLNDGKT
-271 PEKTQTY
+271 DKTYQI
-278 KATLDDNLNF
+278 KLGENLNF
-288 KGEITLPEDFDSTKV
+288 TGEITLPDDFDSTNVK
-303 TVKSAKVKK
+303 VKSAKIKK
-312 TGQTDITIDTNQLPT
+312 GQGQDIEIAEDQLPT
-327 ITKTATTGTLSGN
+327 ITKTATTGTLSGS
-340 LAGATQTGTKGDDGK
+340 LASATQTDTKGDDGK
-355 PLAAQIQNGDKVI
+355 PLAAQIQNGDRVV

-384 TINNDNKTFSLENL
+384 TIDNANKTFSLTNL
-398 NATDGFDMASASI
+398 SATDGFDMASASV

-438 VSSLKYNLHFTER
+438 VSSLKYNLHLTN
-451 GKGKDKDGKDKDTDY
+451 TDRTSTDNF

-473 VYDDNGALIGT
+473 VYDDNGALIGS
-484 ESRGRIVF
+484 ESRGQIVF
-492 DEFGSLKENTL
+492 DKIGSLKENTL

-511 GTININF
+511 GVININF
-518 GTPTNSPSTDR
+518 GTPTNNPSTDR

-538 ILPKST
+538 ILPESK
-544 SDAITSSGNGVAEGF
+544 SDAITASGNGVAEGF

>member
-211 ATQRIGLNLTQVDNT
+211 ATQRTGLSIKNGDN
-226 TNIAT
+226 NDIAT
-231 FKPTNVK
+231 FKPTSVK
-238 VTFGGTMQAG
+238 VSFGGTMQAG
-248 QGRQQPAPEKGD
+248 QGGQPAPAAND
-260 EVEITLTDGKT
+260 TVEIVLTDGKDPAT
-271 PEKTQTY
+271 EKTYTA
-278 KATLDDNLNF
+278 KLDENLNF
-288 KGEITLPEDFDSTKV
+288 TGEITLPDDFDSTNVK
-303 TVKSAKVKK
+303 VKSAKVKK
-312 TGQTDITIDTNQLPT
+312 GQGQTDIEIPANQLPT
-327 ITKTATTGTLSGN
+327 LSKTATTGTLSGS

-355 PLAAQIQNGDKVI
+355 PLAAQIQNGDRVV

-375 GKTLTTDAI
+375 GKTLTTNEL
-384 TINNDNKTFSLENL
+384 TINDKKEFSLANL
-398 NATDGFDMASASI
+398 NATGDFDMASASI

-438 VSSLKYNLHFTER
+438 VSSLKYNLHLTNTNRTE
-451 GKGKDKDGKDKDTDY
+451 KDDF

-484 ESRGRIVF
+484 ESRGQITF
-492 DEFGSLKENTL
+492 DKFGSLKQNTL

-511 GTININF
+511 GVININF

-538 ILPKST
+538 ILPESK

-567 DGSIIAQFTNGKT
+567 DGSIVVQFTNGKT

-597 AVVGGNNFMATSNS
+597 AVVGGNNFMETSNS

>member
-82 GEFDV
+82 GDFDV
-87 GLMGK
+87 ALMGK

-211 ATQRIGLNLTQVDNT
+211 ATQKTGLNLTQADNT

-231 FKPTNVK
+231 FKPTSVK

-248 QGRQQPAPEKGD
+248 QPAQPAPAAND
-260 EVEITLTDGKT
+260 TVEIVLTDGKD
-271 PEKTQTY
+271 PENTQTY
-278 KATLDDNLNF
+278 KATLDKNLNF
-288 KGEITLPEDFDSTKV
+288 TGEITLPDTFDSTSVK
-303 TVKSAKVKK
+303 VKSAKVKK
-312 TGQTDITIDTNQLPT
+312 TGQTDIEILANQLPT

-340 LAGATQTGTKGDDGK
+340 LAGATQTYTKGDDGK
-355 PLAAQIQNGDKVI
+355 PLAAQIQNGDRVV
-368 ITLKDKN
+368 ITLKDKI
-375 GKTLTTDAI
+375 GKTLTTDEI
-384 TINNDNKTFSLENL
+384 TIKNDDKTFSLTNL
-398 NATDGFDMASASI
+398 NATDGFDMASAIVAS
-411 ATITQVGERS
+411 ITQVGERS

-438 VSSLKYNLHFTER
+438 VSSLKYNLHLTNTNR
-451 GKGKDKDGKDKDTDY
+451 TSTDDY

-473 VYDDNGALIGT
+473 VYDDNGALIGS
-484 ESRGRIVF
+484 ESRGQITF
-492 DEFGSLKENTL
+492 NQHGALISNTL

-538 ILPKST
+538 ILPNST

-567 DGSIIAQFTNGKT
+567 DGSIVVQFTNGKT
-580 VTVGKLA
+580 ATVGKLA

-597 AVVGGNNFMATSNS
+597 AVVGGNNFMETSNS

>member
-211 ATQRIGLNLTQVDNT
+211 ATQKTGLNLTQTDNA

-231 FKPTNVK
+231 FKPTNVR
-238 VTFGGTMQAG
+238 VSFGGTMQAG
-248 QGRQQPAPEKGD
+248 QGGQGQQPAAND
-260 EVEITLTDGKT
+260 TVEITLTDGKDPENT
-271 PEKTQTY
+271 PTY
-278 KATLDDNLNF
+278 KATLDENLNF
-288 KGEITLPEDFDSTKV
+288 KGDITLPDNFDSTNVK
-303 TVKSAKVKK
+303 VKSAKVKK
-312 TGQTDITIDTNQLPT
+312 TGQGQTDIEIAENQLPT
-327 ITKTATTGTLSGN
+327 LTKTAATGTLSGN
-340 LAGATQTGTKGDDGK
+340 LAGATQTDTKGDDDK
-355 PLAAQIQNGDKVI
+355 PLAAQIQNGDRVV

-375 GKTLTTDAI
+375 GKTLTTNEI
-384 TINNDNKTFSLENL
+384 TIDSANKTFPLTNL
-398 NATDGFDMASASI
+398 NATNGFDMASASVVS
-411 ATITQVGERS
+411 ITQVGERS

-438 VSSLKYNLHFTER
+438 VSSLKYNLHLTNTNR
-451 GKGKDKDGKDKDTDY
+451 TSTDDF

-473 VYDDNGALIGT
+473 VYDDNGALIGE
-484 ESRGRIVF
+484 ESRGQITF
-492 DEFGSLKENTL
+492 NQHGALISNTL

-511 GTININF
+511 GVININF

-538 ILPKST
+538 ILPDSK
-544 SDAITSSGNGVAEGF
+544 SDAITASGNGVAEGF

-567 DGSIIAQFTNGKT
+567 DGSIIVQFTNGKT

>member
-156 LVTSGFTVNNPN
+156 LVTSGYTVNNPN

-211 ATQRIGLNLTQVDNT
+211 ATQKTGLNLTQADGT
-226 TNIAT
+226 TSIAT

-248 QGRQQPAPEKGD
+248 QGGQGQQPAVND
-260 EVEITLTDGKT
+260 EVEIVLTDGKT
-271 PEKTQTY
+271 NQTY
-278 KATLDDNLNF
+278 QIKLGESLNF
-288 KGEITLPEDFDSTKV
+288 TGDITLPDTFDSTNVK
-303 TVKSAKVKK
+303 VKSAKIKK
-312 TGQTDITIDTNQLPT
+312 GQGQDIKIAEDQLPT
-327 ITKTATTGTLSGN
+327 ITKTATTGTLSGS
-340 LAGATQTGTKGDDGK
+340 LEGATQTGTIGEDKK
-355 PLAAQIQNGDKVI
+355 PLAAQIQNGDRVV

-375 GKTLTTDAI
+375 DKILTTDAI
-384 TINNDNKTFSLENL
+384 TINNNDKTFSLENL
-398 NATDGFDMASASI
+398 TATNGFDMASASV
-411 ATITQVGERS
+411 ASITQVGERS

-438 VSSLKYNLHFTER
+438 VSSLKYNLHLTNTNRTE
-451 GKGKDKDGKDKDTDY
+451 KDNF

-473 VYDDNGALIGT
+473 VYDDNGALIGS
-484 ESRGRIVF
+484 ESHGQITF
-492 DEFGSLKENTL
+492 NQHGALISNTL

-511 GTININF
+511 GVININF

-544 SDAITSSGNGVAEGF
+544 SDAITASGNGVAEGF

-567 DGSIIAQFTNGKT
+567 DGSIIVQFTNGKT

>member
-87 GLMGK
+87 ALMGK

-211 ATQRIGLNLTQVDNT
+211 ATQRTGLSIKNGDKD
-226 TNIAT
+226 IAT

-248 QGRQQPAPEKGD
+248 QNATGD
-260 EVEITLTDGKT
+260 TVEITLTDGKT
-271 PEKTQTY
+271 DQTY
-278 KATLDDNLNF
+278 QIKLGESLNF
-288 KGEITLPEDFDSTKV
+288 TGEITLPNDFDSTNVK
-303 TVKSAKVKK
+303 VKSAKIKK
-312 TGQTDITIDTNQLPT
+312 DGQNDITIDENQLPT

-340 LAGATQTGTKGDDGK
+340 LAGATQTDTKGDDDK
-355 PLAAQIQNGDKVI
+355 PLAAQIQNGDRVV

-375 GKTLTTDAI
+375 GKTLTTNEL
-384 TINNDNKTFSLENL
+384 TINDDKTFPLTNL
-398 NATDGFDMASASI
+398 SATDGFDMASARVAS
-411 ATITQVGERS
+411 ITQVGERS

-438 VSSLKYNLHFTER
+438 VSSLKYNLHLTN
-451 GKGKDKDGKDKDTDY
+451 TDRTSTDDF

-473 VYDDNGALIGT
+473 VYDDDGALIGS
-484 ESRGRIVF
+484 ESRGQIVF
-492 DEFGSLKENTL
+492 DEFGSLKQNTL

-538 ILPKST
+538 ILPESK

-567 DGSIIAQFTNGKT
+567 DGSIIVQFTNGKT

-597 AVVGGNNFMATSNS
+597 AVVGGNNFMETSNS

>member
-68 SKVVYEQGSFTDGE
+68 SKVVYEQGSFTDGG

-144 AQAMGRLNGTND
+144 AQAMGRLNGTNN
-156 LVTSGFTVNNPN
+156 LVTSGFTINNPN

-211 ATQRIGLNLTQVDNT
+211 ATQRIGLNTEKTDKTSV
-226 TNIAT
+226 AT
-231 FKPTNVK
+231 FKPTGVK
-238 VTFGGTMQAG
+238 VSFGGTMQAG
-248 QGRQQPAPEKGD
+248 GQGAQGD
-260 EVEITLTDGKT
+260 TVEVVLNDGKT
-271 PEKTQTY
+271 DQTY
-278 KATLDDNLNF
+278 QIKLGENLNF
-288 KGEITLPEDFDSTKV
+288 TGEITLPNDFDSTNVK
-303 TVKSAKVKK
+303 VKSAKIKK
-312 TGQTDITIDTNQLPT
+312 TGQGQTDIEIAKNQLL
-327 ITKTATTGTLSGN
+327 TKTATTGTLSGS
-340 LAGATQTGTKGDDGK
+340 LAGATQIDTKGDDGK
-355 PLAAQIQNGDKVI
+355 PLAAQIQNGDKVV

-375 GKTLTTDAI
+375 NKTLTTDAI
-384 TINNDNKTFSLENL
+384 TINNDDKTFSLTNL
-398 NATDGFDMASASI
+398 SVTDGFDMASASV

-438 VSSLKYNLHFTER
+438 VSSLKYNLHLTN
-451 GKGKDKDGKDKDTDY
+451 TDRTSTDDF

-473 VYDDNGALIGT
+473 VYDDSGALIGA
-484 ESRGRIVF
+484 ESHGQIVF
-492 DEFGSLKENTL
+492 DKFGSLKENTL

-511 GTININF
+511 GVININF
-518 GTPTNSPSTDR
+518 GTPTNNPSTDR

-538 ILPKST
+538 ILPENK
-544 SDAITSSGNGVAEGF
+544 SDAITASGNGVAEGF

>member
-211 ATQRIGLNLTQVDNT
+211 ATQRTGLSIKNGDNKD
-226 TNIAT
+226 IAT
-231 FKPTNVK
+231 FKPTNVQ
-238 VTFGGTMQAG
+238 VTFGGTMPVG
-248 QGRQQPAPEKGD
+248 QGGQQPAPEKGD

-288 KGEITLPEDFDSTKV
+288 TGNITLPNDFDSTNVK
-303 TVKSAKVKK
+303 VKSAKIKK
-312 TGQTDITIDTNQLPT
+312 TGQGQTDIEITKDQLPT
-327 ITKTATTGTLSGN
+327 ITKTATTGTLSGS
-340 LAGATQTGTKGDDGK
+340 LEGATQTGTIGEDKK
-355 PLAAQIQNGDKVI
+355 PLAAQIQNGDRVV

-384 TINNDNKTFSLENL
+384 TINNDDKTFPLTNL
-398 NATDGFDMASASI
+398 NATGDFDMASASV
-411 ATITQVGERS
+411 ASITQVGERS

-438 VSSLKYNLHFTER
+438 VSSLKYNLHLTN
-451 GKGKDKDGKDKDTDY
+451 TDRTSTDNF

-473 VYDDNGALIGT
+473 VYDDNGALIGA
-484 ESRGRIVF
+484 ESHGQITF
-492 DEFGSLKENTL
+492 NQHGALISNTL

-538 ILPKST
+538 ILPDSK
-544 SDAITSSGNGVAEGF
+544 SDAITASGNGVAEGF

>member
-87 GLMGK
+87 ALMGK

-156 LVTSGFTVNNPN
+156 LVTSGYTVNNPN

-211 ATQRIGLNLTQVDNT
+211 TTQKIGLNLTQADNT
-226 TNIAT
+226 TSIAT
-231 FKPTNVK
+231 FKPTGVK
-238 VTFGGTMQAG
+238 VSFGGTMQAG
-248 QGRQQPAPEKGD
+248 QGGAQGD
-260 EVEITLTDGKT
+260 TVEVVLNDGKT
-271 PEKTQTY
+271 DQTY
-278 KATLDDNLNF
+278 QIKLGENLNF
-288 KGEITLPEDFDSTKV
+288 TGEITLPNDFDSTKV
-303 TVKSAKVKK
+303 SVKSAKIKK
-312 TGQTDITIDTNQLPT
+312 TGQADIEIPANQLPT
-327 ITKTATTGTLSGN
+327 LSKTATTGTLSGS
-340 LAGATQTGTKGDDGK
+340 LAGATQTDTKGDDGK
-355 PLAAQIQNGDKVI
+355 PLAAQIQNGDRVV

-375 GKTLTTDAI
+375 GKTLTTNEL
-384 TINNDNKTFSLENL
+384 TIDNDKNFPLTNL
-398 NATDGFDMASASI
+398 NATDGFDMTSASVVS
-411 ATITQVGERS
+411 ITQVGERS

-438 VSSLKYNLHFTER
+438 VSSLKYNLHLTNTNRTE
-451 GKGKDKDGKDKDTDY
+451 KDDF

-473 VYDDNGALIGT
+473 VYDDNGALIGS

-492 DEFGSLKENTL
+492 DKFGSLKENTL

-511 GTININF
+511 GVININF

>member
-87 GLMGK
+87 ALMGK

-156 LVTSGFTVNNPN
+156 LVTSGYTVNNPN

-211 ATQRIGLNLTQVDNT
+211 TTQKTGLNLTQ
-226 TNIAT
+226 AE
-231 FKPTNVK
+231 FPT
-238 VTFGGTMQAG
+238 
-248 QGRQQPAPEKGD
+248 
-260 EVEITLTDGKT
+260 L
-271 PEKTQTY
+271 
-278 KATLDDNLNF
+278 
-288 KGEITLPEDFDSTKV
+288 
-303 TVKSAKVKK
+303 
-312 TGQTDITIDTNQLPT
+312 
-327 ITKTATTGTLSGN
+327 TKTATTGTLSGS
-340 LAGATQTGTKGDDGK
+340 LAGATQTDTKGDDGK
-355 PLAAQIQNGDKVI
+355 PLAAQIQNGDRVV

-375 GKTLTTDAI
+375 GKTLTTNEL
-384 TINNDNKTFSLENL
+384 TIDNDKNFPLTNL
-398 NATDGFDMASASI
+398 NATDGFDMTSASVVS
-411 ATITQVGERS
+411 ITQVGERS

-438 VSSLKYNLHFTER
+438 VSSLKYNLHLTNTNRTSADDF
-451 GKGKDKDGKDKDTDY
+451 

-473 VYDDNGALIGT
+473 VYDDNGALIGE
-484 ESRGRIVF
+484 ESRGQIIF
-492 DEFGSLKENTL
+492 DKFGSLKENTL

-518 GTPTNSPSTDR
+518 GTPTNSPSTNR

-538 ILPKST
+538 ILPDSE

>member
-87 GLMGK
+87 ALMGK

-156 LVTSGFTVNNPN
+156 LVTSGYTVNNPN

-211 ATQRIGLNLTQVDNT
+211 STQKIGLNTEKTDKTSV
-226 TNIAT
+226 AT

-238 VTFGGTMQAG
+238 VTLQAG
-248 QGRQQPAPEKGD
+248 QGRQPAPAKDDKVEVVLNDGTTDKTYQIELD
-260 EVEITLTDGKT
+260 E
-271 PEKTQTY
+271 
-278 KATLDDNLNF
+278 NLNF
-288 KGEITLPEDFDSTKV
+288 KGEITLPENFDSTKV
-303 TVKSAKVKK
+303 SVKSAKLKK
-312 TGQTDITIDTNQLPT
+312 ADGTETDITNDNLLTLS
-327 ITKTATTGTLSGN
+327 KTATTGTLSGS
-340 LAGATQTGTKGDDGK
+340 LAGATQTDTKGDDGK
-355 PLAAQIQNGDKVI
+355 PLAAQIQNGDRVV

-384 TINNDNKTFSLENL
+384 TIDNANKTFSLANL
-398 NATDGFDMASASI
+398 NATDGFDMASASV

-438 VSSLKYNLHFTER
+438 VSSLKYNLHLTNTNRTE
-451 GKGKDKDGKDKDTDY
+451 KDDF

-473 VYDDNGALIGT
+473 VYDDSGALIGS

-492 DEFGSLKENTL
+492 DKFGSLKENTL

-511 GTININF
+511 GVININF

-538 ILPKST
+538 ILPESK

-567 DGSIIAQFTNGKT
+567 DGSIIVQFTNGKT

>member
-211 ATQRIGLNLTQVDNT
+211 ATQKIGLNTEKTDKTSV
-226 TNIAT
+226 AT
-231 FKPTNVK
+231 FKPTSVK
-238 VTFGGTMQAG
+238 VSFGGTMQAG
-248 QGRQQPAPEKGD
+248 QGTKGD
-260 EVEITLTDGKT
+260 KVEVVLNDGKT
-271 PEKTQTY
+271 DKNYEIE
-278 KATLDDNLNF
+278 LDENLNF
-288 KGEITLPEDFDSTKV
+288 KGEITLPDDFDSTNVKV
-303 TVKSAKVKK
+303 TSAKLKK
-312 TGQTDITIDTNQLPT
+312 ANGTEIKDNLPT
-327 ITKTATTGTLSGN
+327 ITKTATTGTLNGD
-340 LAGATQTGTKGDDGK
+340 LAGATQTDTKGDDGK
-355 PLAAQIQNGDKVI
+355 PLAAQIQNGDRVV
-368 ITLKDKN
+368 ITLRDKN
-375 GKTLTTDAI
+375 GKTLI
-384 TINNDNKTFSLENL
+384 TNELTIDNDKKFSLTNL
-398 NATDGFDMASASI
+398 NATDGFDMASASV
-411 ATITQVGERS
+411 TSITQVGERS

-438 VSSLKYNLHFTER
+438 VSSLKYNLHLTNTNRTE
-451 GKGKDKDGKDKDTDY
+451 KDDF

-473 VYDDNGALIGT
+473 VYDDNGALIGS
-484 ESRGRIVF
+484 ESRGQIIF
-492 DEFGSLKENTL
+492 DKFGSLKQNTL

-538 ILPKST
+538 ILPESK
-544 SDAITSSGNGVAEGF
+544 SDAITASGNGVAEGF

-567 DGSIIAQFTNGKT
+567 DGSIVVQFTNGKT
-580 VTVGKLA
+580 ATVGKLA

>member
-68 SKVVYEQGSFTDGE
+68 SKVVYEQGSFTDGG

-87 GLMGK
+87 ALMGK

-193 EVTTQATFKGTIS
+193 EVTTQATFKGTMS

-211 ATQRIGLNLTQVDNT
+211 STQKIGLNTEKTDKTSV
-226 TNIAT
+226 AT

-248 QGRQQPAPEKGD
+248 QGTQGD
-260 EVEITLTDGKT
+260 TVEVVLNDGTTDKT
-271 PEKTQTY
+271 YQIKLGE
-278 KATLDDNLNF
+278 NLNF
-288 KGEITLPEDFDSTKV
+288 TGDITLPDDFDSTNVK
-303 TVKSAKVKK
+303 VKSAKLKPANGGTEIEIK
-312 TGQTDITIDTNQLPT
+312 DNLPT
-327 ITKTATTGTLSGN
+327 LSKTATTGTLSGS
-340 LAGATQTGTKGDDGK
+340 LAGATQTDTKGDDGK
-355 PLAAQIQNGDKVI
+355 PLAAQIQNGDRVV

-384 TINNDNKTFSLENL
+384 TIDNANKTFSLTNL
-398 NATDGFDMASASI
+398 SATDGFDMASASV

-438 VSSLKYNLHFTER
+438 VSSLKYNLHLTN
-451 GKGKDKDGKDKDTDY
+451 TDRTSTDNF

-473 VYDDNGALIGT
+473 VYDDNGALIGS
-484 ESRGRIVF
+484 ESRGQIVF
-492 DEFGSLKENTL
+492 DKFGSLKENTL

-511 GTININF
+511 GVININF
-518 GTPTNSPSTDR
+518 GTPTNNPSTDR

-538 ILPKST
+538 ILPGSK
-544 SDAITSSGNGVAEGF
+544 SDAITASGNGVAEGF

>member
-211 ATQRIGLNLTQVDNT
+211 ATQRTSL
-226 TNIAT
+226 
-231 FKPTNVK
+231 
-238 VTFGGTMQAG
+238 
-248 QGRQQPAPEKGD
+248 
-260 EVEITLTDGKT
+260 
-271 PEKTQTY
+271 
-278 KATLDDNLNF
+278 
-288 KGEITLPEDFDSTKV
+288 STK
-303 TVKSAKVKK
+303 
-312 TGQTDITIDTNQLPT
+312 
-327 ITKTATTGTLSGN
+327 
-340 LAGATQTGTKGDDGK
+340 
-355 PLAAQIQNGDKVI
+355 NGD
-368 ITLKDKN
+368 N
-375 GKTLTTDAI
+375 
-384 TINNDNKTFSLENL
+384 
-398 NATDGFDMASASI
+398 
-411 ATITQVGERS
+411 
-421 TYEDKA
+421 EDKA

-438 VSSLKYNLHFTER
+438 VSSLKYNLHLTNTDRTE
-451 GKGKDKDGKDKDTDY
+451 KDDF

-484 ESRGRIVF
+484 ESHGQITF
-492 DEFGSLKENTL
+492 NQHGALISNTL

-538 ILPKST
+538 ILPGST

-567 DGSIIAQFTNGKT
+567 DGSIIVQFTNGKT

>member
-211 ATQRIGLNLTQVDNT
+211 TTQKTGLNLTQADGT

-238 VTFGGTMQAG
+238 VSFGGTMPAN
-248 QGRQQPAPEKGD
+248 QGAAAND
-260 EVEITLTDGKT
+260 EVEIVLTDGKD
-271 PEKTQTY
+271 PENTQTY
-278 KATLDDNLNF
+278 KATLDKNLNF
-288 KGEITLPEDFDSTKV
+288 TGEITLPNDFDSTNV

-312 TGQTDITIDTNQLPT
+312 TGQGQTDIEIPANQLPT
-327 ITKTATTGTLSGN
+327 LSKTATTGTLSGN
-340 LAGATQTGTKGDDGK
+340 LAGATQTDTKGEDNK
-355 PLAAQIQNGDKVI
+355 PLAAQIQNGDRVV

-375 GKTLTTDAI
+375 GKTLTTNEL
-384 TINNDNKTFSLENL
+384 TIDNDKKFSLTNL
-398 NATDGFDMASASI
+398 NATDGFDMASASVVS
-411 ATITQVGERS
+411 ITQVGERS

-438 VSSLKYNLHFTER
+438 VSSLKYNLHLTNTNR
-451 GKGKDKDGKDKDTDY
+451 TSTDDF

-473 VYDDNGALIGT
+473 VYDDNGALIGS

-492 DEFGSLKENTL
+492 DKFGSLKENTL

-518 GTPTNSPSTDR
+518 GTPTNNPSTDR

-567 DGSIIAQFTNGKT
+567 DGSIIVQFTNGKT

-597 AVVGGNNFMATSNS
+597 AVVGGNNFMETSNS

>member
-87 GLMGK
+87 ALMGK

-144 AQAMGRLNGTND
+144 AQAMGRLNGTNN

-211 ATQRIGLNLTQVDNT
+211 ATQKIGLNLTQTDG

-231 FKPTNVK
+231 FKPTGVK
-238 VTFGGTMQAG
+238 VSFGGTMQAG
-248 QGRQQPAPEKGD
+248 QGGAQGD
-260 EVEITLTDGKT
+260 TVEVVLNDGKT
-271 PEKTQTY
+271 DQTY
-278 KATLDDNLNF
+278 QIKLGESLNF
-288 KGEITLPEDFDSTKV
+288 KGEITLPDEFDSTNVK
-303 TVKSAKVKK
+303 VKSAKLKPANGG
-312 TGQTDITIDTNQLPT
+312 TETDITNDNLPT
-327 ITKTATTGTLSGN
+327 LSKTAATGTLNGK
-340 LAGATQTGTKGDDGK
+340 LAGATQTDTKGDDGK
-355 PLAAQIQNGDKVI
+355 PLAAQIQNGDRVV

-384 TINNDNKTFSLENL
+384 TINNDDKTFPLTNL
-398 NATDGFDMASASI
+398 TATGDFDMASASV
-411 ATITQVGERS
+411 ASITQVGERS

-438 VSSLKYNLHFTER
+438 VSSLKYNLHLTNTDRTE
-451 GKGKDKDGKDKDTDY
+451 KDNF
-466 IYEVVAG
+466 IYKVVAG
-473 VYDDNGALIGT
+473 VYDDNGALIGE
-484 ESRGRIVF
+484 ESHGQITF
-492 DEFGSLKENTL
+492 NQHGALISNTL

-511 GTININF
+511 GVININF

-538 ILPKST
+538 ILPDSK
-544 SDAITSSGNGVAEGF
+544 SDAITASGNGVAEGF

-629 FVGQKLE
+629 FVGKKLE

>member
-82 GEFDV
+82 SEFDV
-87 GLMGK
+87 ALMGK

-193 EVTTQATFKGTIS
+193 EVTTQATFKGTMS

-211 ATQRIGLNLTQVDNT
+211 ATQKIGLNLKQTNGT
-226 TNIAT
+226 TDIAT

-238 VTFGGTMQAG
+238 VSFGGTMPANQGG
-248 QGRQQPAPEKGD
+248 QGQQPAKGD
-260 EVEITLTDGKT
+260 TVEVVLNDGKT
-271 PEKTQTY
+271 DQTY
-278 KATLDDNLNF
+278 QITLDDNLNF
-288 KGEITLPEDFDSTKV
+288 KGDITLPDDFDSTKV

-312 TGQTDITIDTNQLPT
+312 GQGQADIEIPANQLPT
-327 ITKTATTGTLSGN
+327 LTKTATTGTLSGS
-340 LAGATQTGTKGDDGK
+340 LAGATQTDTKGDDDK
-355 PLAAQIQNGDKVI
+355 PLAAQIQNGDRVV

-375 GKTLTTDAI
+375 GKTLTTNEL
-384 TINNDNKTFSLENL
+384 TIDNDKNFPLTNL
-398 NATDGFDMASASI
+398 NATGDFDMASASVVS
-411 ATITQVGERS
+411 ITQVGERS

-438 VSSLKYNLHFTER
+438 VSSLKYNLHLTNTNRTSADDF
-451 GKGKDKDGKDKDTDY
+451 

-473 VYDDNGALIGT
+473 VYDDNGALIGS
-484 ESRGRIVF
+484 ESRGQITF
-492 DEFGSLKENTL
+492 NQHGALISNTL

-511 GTININF
+511 GVININF
-518 GTPTNSPSTDR
+518 GTPTNSPSTNR

-538 ILPKST
+538 ILPDSK
-544 SDAITSSGNGVAEGF
+544 SDAITASGNGVAEGF

-567 DGSIIAQFTNGKT
+567 DGSIVVQFTNGKT
-580 VTVGKLA
+580 ATVGKLA

>member
-82 GEFDV
+82 GDFDV
-87 GLMGK
+87 ALMGK

-211 ATQRIGLNLTQVDNT
+211 ATQKIGLNLTQTDDT
-226 TNIAT
+226 TSIAT

-238 VTFGGTMQAG
+238 VTFGGTMPAN
-248 QGRQQPAPEKGD
+248 QGAQGD
-260 EVEITLTDGKT
+260 TVEVVLTDGKT
-271 PEKTQTY
+271 EQTY
-278 KATLDDNLNF
+278 QIELGESLNF
-288 KGEITLPEDFDSTKV
+288 TGNITLPDTFDSTNV
-303 TVKSAKVKK
+303 TVKSAKVKPANGGAEIEIK
-312 TGQTDITIDTNQLPT
+312 DNLPT
-327 ITKTATTGTLSGN
+327 ITKTATTGTLNGN
-340 LAGATQTGTKGDDGK
+340 LAGATQTDTKGDDGK
-355 PLAAQIQNGDKVI
+355 PLAVQIQNGDRVV
-368 ITLKDKN
+368 ITLKDKT
-375 GKTLTTDAI
+375 GKTLTTNEL
-384 TINNDNKTFSLENL
+384 TINADKTFSLANL
-398 NATDGFDMASASI
+398 NATDGFDMASASVVS
-411 ATITQVGERS
+411 ITQVGERS

-438 VSSLKYNLHFTER
+438 VSSLKYNLHLTNTNRTE
-451 GKGKDKDGKDKDTDY
+451 KDDF

-473 VYDDNGALIGT
+473 VYDDNGALIGS
-484 ESRGRIVF
+484 ESRGQITF
-492 DEFGSLKENTL
+492 NQHGALISNTL

-538 ILPKST
+538 ILPGST
-544 SDAITSSGNGVAEGF
+544 SDAITASGNGVAEGF

-567 DGSIIAQFTNGKT
+567 DGSIVVQFTNGKT

-597 AVVGGNNFMATSNS
+597 AVVGGNNFMETSNS